1 MHFAVKQGLFF
12 LFFFCHFFQ
21 NNETKKNDE
30 RIKMGDECSDSS
42 DRKIVNL
49 KSQEIINEE
58 IYWSP

>member
-12 LFFFCHFFQ
+12 LFFFFHFFQ